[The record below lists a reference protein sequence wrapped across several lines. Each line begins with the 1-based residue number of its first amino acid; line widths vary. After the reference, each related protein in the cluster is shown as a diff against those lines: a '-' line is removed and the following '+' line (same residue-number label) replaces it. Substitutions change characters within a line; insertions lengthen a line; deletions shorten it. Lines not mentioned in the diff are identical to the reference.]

1 MHRDVATARTG
12 TVEGRPARSVH
23 RLLHFVRTTSD
34 AAGSRKVL
42 ARRGAVLGASVLFFG
57 ALYANKSG
65 DAALADAVVIMFVVP
80 VTILALEFGLR
91 GGILGA
97 AVAILLAGAWHS
109 ADAGGISDLGFA
121 VRAITFLVV
130 GAGIGQVADVRRRLE
145 RDLRH
150 ARDMSLHMIGTM
162 TRDGVLRGVN
172 PAWEQV
178 LGIPRATLLSR
189 RMVAFVHADDVAAT
203 NAATAQVLHSDMVN
217 FRNRLR
223 AADGTYRWLEWN
235 ARAEPAEG
243 LIHVTA
249 RDLTAQ
255 ICAEELLATH
265 AETLERMVVT
275 RTADLDRERLQ
286 TLRRLAL
293 AAEYRDDDTRLH
305 TDRVGVT
312 SASIAAQ
319 LELPEELVAQI
330 GEAAPLHDIG
340 KIGIRDAILLKPGR
354 LTPEEFD
361 EMRRHAEIGASLLSG
376 SDFATLQL
384 AEEIALTHHERWDGA
399 GYPAGLAGEAIP
411 IAGRIVA
418 VADVFDA
425 LTHSR
430 PYKEAWSRDRALQT
444 IHEGAGAH
452 FDPLVVAAF
461 ERVQQQTASMY
472 DGAARA
478 TPAGVASLG

>member
-1 MHRDVATARTG
+1 M
-12 TVEGRPARSVH
+12 
-23 RLLHFVRTTSD
+23 
-34 AAGSRKVL
+34 
-42 ARRGAVLGASVLFFG
+42 
-57 ALYANKSG
+57 
-65 DAALADAVVIMFVVP
+65 
-80 VTILALEFGLR
+80 
-91 GGILGA
+91 
-97 AVAILLAGAWHS
+97 
-109 ADAGGISDLGFA
+109 
-121 VRAITFLVV
+121 
-130 GAGIGQVADVRRRLE
+130 
-145 RDLRH
+145 
-150 ARDMSLHMIGTM
+150 
-162 TRDGVLRGVN
+162 
-172 PAWEQV
+172 
-178 LGIPRATLLSR
+178 
-189 RMVAFVHADDVAAT
+189 
-203 NAATAQVLHSDMVN
+203 
-217 FRNRLR
+217 
-223 AADGTYRWLEWN
+223 
-235 ARAEPAEG
+235 
-243 LIHVTA
+243 TA
-249 RDLTAQ
+249 RDLTSQ
-255 ICAEELLATH
+255 MPAEELLATH

-293 AAEYRDDDTRLH
+293 AAEYRDDDTKLH

-319 LELPEELVAQI
+319 LALPEELVARI
-330 GEAAPLHDIG
+330 GEAAPLHDVG

-376 SDFATLQL
+376 SDFAVLQL
-384 AEEIALTHHERWDGA
+384 AEEIALTHHERWDGT

-461 ERVQQQTASMY
+461 EQVQQQTALR
-472 DGAARA
+472 DGAPRA
-478 TPAGVASLG
+478 MPAGVASASSG

>member
-1 MHRDVATARTG
+1 M
-12 TVEGRPARSVH
+12 PARSIH
-23 RLLHFVRTTSD
+23 GLTYSAGAFSQ

-42 ARRGAVLGASVLFFG
+42 ARRGMVLAASAVCFG
-57 ALYANKSG
+57 ALYANKSA
-65 DAALADAVVIMFVVP
+65 DAAVADAVVIMFVVP
-80 VTILALEFGLR
+80 VAILALEFGLR
-91 GGILGA
+91 GGILGSI
-97 AVAILLAGAWHS
+97 VALLLAGAWHS
-109 ADAGGISDLGFA
+109 ADASGISGLGYA
-121 VRAITFLVV
+121 ARALTFLVL

-150 ARDMSLHMIGTM
+150 ARDMSLHMIGTT
-162 TRDGVLRGVN
+162 TRDGVLRAVN
-172 PAWEQV
+172 PAWERL
-178 LGIPRATLLSR
+178 LGIPPADLLSR
-189 RMVAFVHADDVAAT
+189 PMITFVHPDDVAAT
-203 NAATAQVLHSDMVN
+203 NAATAQVQHSDTVN

-235 ARAEPAEG
+235 ARAAPAEG

-255 ICAEELLATH
+255 ICAEELLTTH
-265 AETLERMVVT
+265 AQTLERLVDT

-293 AAEYRDDDTRLH
+293 AAEYRDDDTKLH
-305 TDRVGVT
+305 TDRVGVI

-319 LELPEELVAQI
+319 LALADELVAQI
-330 GEAAPLHDIG
+330 GEAAPLHDVG

-361 EMRRHAEIGASLLSG
+361 EMRRHAEIGAALLSG
-376 SDFATLQL
+376 SDFAVLQL
-384 AEEIALTHHERWDGA
+384 AEEIALTHHERWDGT
-399 GYPAGLAGEAIP
+399 GYPAGLAGESIP

-430 PYKEAWSRDRALQT
+430 PYKEAWSRERALQT
-444 IHEGAGAH
+444 IREGAGTH

-461 ERVQQQTASMY
+461 EHVQQR
-472 DGAARA
+472 AARIHGGA
-478 TPAGVASLG
+478 VRMTPAGVTILG